1 MFNENENIENQAP
14 NLFGLKGRNSFKT
27 PKNYF
32 SELEDKIMTENTSLS
47 EFKNKQSF
55 KTPEG
60 YFEGLTAKIEANAT
74 SKKGK
79 LITLFSYKNLAYAAT
94 VAVIVTLSFFMY
106 NKGGEEVTVLTNDTL
121 LAENTVAFEDLTLED
136 YFDEITDQTINLDAI
151 EFEEVNLEEVETD
164 DEYSVLLEEIELD
177 PTTLIAYDDELSLF
191 E

>member
-32 SELEDKIMTENTSLS
+32 SELEDKIMTENTSLN
-47 EFKNKQSF
+47 EFKNQHSF
-55 KTPEG
+55 KTPKG
-60 YFEGLTAKIEANAT
+60 YFEDLTAKVEANNVH
-74 SKKGK
+74 KKGK
-79 LITLFSYKNLAYAAT
+79 LIEFFSYKTLAYVAT

-136 YFDEITDQTINLDAI
+136 YFDEITNQTINLDAI
-151 EFEEVNLEEVETD
+151 EFEEVNLEEIET

-177 PTTLIAYDDELSLF
+177 PTTLITYDDEWSLF